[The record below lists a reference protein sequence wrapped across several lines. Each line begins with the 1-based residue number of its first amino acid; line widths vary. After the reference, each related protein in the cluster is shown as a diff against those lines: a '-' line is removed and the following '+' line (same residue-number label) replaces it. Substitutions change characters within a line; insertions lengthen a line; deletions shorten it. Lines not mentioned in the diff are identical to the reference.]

1 MPKTTAPLTDS
12 QCKRLA
18 IPESGTAQLADGGG
32 LYLQAGRGGKSWR
45 LRYYFNGRRDEMRLG
60 MYPAVSLREARAKR
74 EEVRRLIGQGIDPKR
89 HAQAEGN
96 QASGS
101 FEDTARRWH
110 ADQCAKPDK
119 WTAGH
124 ARRVLRSLEIH
135 VFPAIGAQP
144 VDAIEPLR
152 VLETLQRLEAAGK
165 NDTARKVLDVVNQVF
180 GYAVRLRLIPSN
192 PAADLRTEMAETQ
205 QRNFA
210 HLSDTADLRE
220 MLRGFDTY
228 TGSPQVRTL
237 LQLSPLVFARPSE
250 LRLMKWAELD
260 LPAAIWEK
268 SGQDM
273 KNGLDFVVPLS
284 RQAVS
289 LIEAL
294 RPFTGHH
301 DFVFARNGRA
311 LSEGAIRKA
320 LERMGYKGR
329 QTAHG
334 FRHIASTRLNE
345 MGFNR
350 DWIERQLAHKDPN
363 QTRAAYNKAQY
374 LPQRAQMVQAWAD
387 YLDDLK
393 K

>member
-1 MPKTTAPLTDS
+1 MPKAVTPLTDA

-32 LYLQAGRGGKSWR
+32 LTLQAGRGGKYWR
-45 LRYYFNGRRDEMRLG
+45 LRYYHPQTGKREEMRLG
-60 MYPAVSLREARAKR
+60 VYPAVSLRAARAKR
-74 EEVRRLIGQGIDPKR
+74 EEVRRLIEQGIDPKQR
-89 HAQAEGN
+89 NN
-96 QASGS
+96 QALGS
-101 FEDTARRWH
+101 FEAVARRWH

-119 WTAGH
+119 WTDGH
-124 ARRVLRSLEIH
+124 AKRVLRSLELH
-135 VFPAIGAQP
+135 VFPAFGGLP
-144 VDAIEPLR
+144 VDGIEPLR

-165 NDTARKVLDVVNQVF
+165 NDTARKVFDVVNQVF
-180 GYAVRLRLIPSN
+180 GYAVRLRLIPYN
-192 PAADLRTEMAETQ
+192 PASELRAELAEVQ

-210 HLSDTADLRE
+210 HLSDTAELRQ
-220 MLRGFDTY
+220 MLLDFDGY

-250 LRLMKWAELD
+250 LRLMRWAELD
-260 LPAAIWEK
+260 LPAALWEK
-268 SGQDM
+268 DGRDM
-273 KNGLDFVVPLS
+273 KNGLDFAVPLS
-284 RQAVS
+284 SQAVK
-289 LIEAL
+289 LIEDL
-294 RPFTGHH
+294 RPFTGHYE
-301 DFVFARNGRA
+301 FVFARSGRV

-350 DWIERQLAHKDPN
+350 DWIERQLAHKEPN

-374 LPQRAQMVQAWAD
+374 LPQRVQMMQAWAD
-387 YLDDLK
+387 YLDELK